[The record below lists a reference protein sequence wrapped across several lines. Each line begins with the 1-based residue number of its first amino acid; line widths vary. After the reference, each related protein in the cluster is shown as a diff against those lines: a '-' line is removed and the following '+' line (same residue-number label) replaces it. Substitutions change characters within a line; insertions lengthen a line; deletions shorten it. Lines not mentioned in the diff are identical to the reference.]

1 MLSARTSLLCVSIL
15 LLTLSAHR
23 ATAQS
28 LLPQADGEKSR
39 FSAVVEMPKGYL
51 SGVCVMLVEGDCVK
65 GSFFN
70 DFGIS
75 FFDFAYSRTKDKVKL
90 LSVQPMMDKW
100 YIRKVLRRDLRQ
112 LLHCL
117 DEGGTEYHDVKHK
130 LSYQFTPLTGGEPND
145 SEDEIDE

>member
-39 FSAVVEMPKGYL
+39 FSAVVEIPKGYL

-90 LSVQPMMDKW
+90 LSVQPMMERVPPMENGLKPA
-100 YIRKVLRRDLRQ
+100 YCRPTIMQMASTIGL
-112 LLHCL
+112 
-117 DEGGTEYHDVKHK
+117 
-130 LSYQFTPLTGGEPND
+130 TPVV
-145 SEDEIDE
+145 S